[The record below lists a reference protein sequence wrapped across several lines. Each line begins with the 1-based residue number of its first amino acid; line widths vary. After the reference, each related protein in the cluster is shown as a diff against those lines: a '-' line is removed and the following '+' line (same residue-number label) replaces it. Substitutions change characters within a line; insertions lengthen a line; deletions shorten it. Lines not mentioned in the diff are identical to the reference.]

1 MVKIFLFFFFFAIHF
16 TINALFFNDSTVH
29 QIYEDKGAF
38 NFIYQI
44 PQVLLSSIISG
55 LISCVIRYLS
65 LTQKIIIRLK
75 QVKENN
81 KKNLKKNKKKTLN
94 SIKINI
100 TIFFILSLVL
110 LLFCLF
116 YISCFCG
123 IYEHSQLH
131 LIKDSILSFLVGL
144 IYPIFLCLIQ
154 GMLRMSALKDKKRSS
169 EKLYKL
175 SSLLMMII

>member
-44 PQVLLSSIISG
+44 PQVLLSSIISV